1 MKNLKPILALLLMF
15 GVGVIVGVVGTR
27 IVVRGFIRHA
37 IEHPEL
43 VRERIERDLVR
54 RLKLDSEQRAKVHE
68 ALTDTQKQLRDL
80 RLEFQ
85 PQFVAIIS
93 DSQARIAAVLTP
105 EQREKFE
112 KYREENRRILPFS
125 PLPPARR
132 PGAP

>member
-1 MKNLKPILALLLMF
+1 LLLMF

-27 IVVRGFIRHA
+27 IVVRGFIRRA

-43 VRERIERDLVR
+43 VREQIERDLVR

-85 PQFVAIIS
+85 PQFVAIMS
-93 DSQARIAAVLTP
+93 DSQARIADVLTP
-105 EQREKFE
+105 EQREKFD
-112 KYREENRRILPFS
+112 KYRKENQRILPFS
-125 PLPPARR
+125 TLPPARR